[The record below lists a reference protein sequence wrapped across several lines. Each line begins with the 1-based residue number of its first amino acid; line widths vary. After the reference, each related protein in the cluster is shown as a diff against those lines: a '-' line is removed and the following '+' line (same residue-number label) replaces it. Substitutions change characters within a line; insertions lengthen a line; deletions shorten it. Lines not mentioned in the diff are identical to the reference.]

1 MKNILLKISSIA
13 IVLLLLVGMNSCVK
27 DEFDTP
33 PSQNIPV
40 GDMVTVADLLAS
52 ATSAPQKV
60 TEDKSLYGVITMGE
74 QNGNLYKEAYMRDAT
89 GGIKL
94 SLLSSTSLAV
104 GDSVRIYMNGAR
116 YYNDNDQITIDSL
129 ETTYNLIKISAGK
142 TVKPIDVT
150 ISDINTGA
158 YIGQLI
164 KLSGVQ
170 FINGELG
177 KTYADAQALVTENR
191 TIEDC
196 TSSTIV
202 RTSGYSNFAGDLI
215 PEGNGTLIAIAS
227 SYRGTS
233 QLYIRDVEE
242 VVMNGERCGD
252 EPGGSWEVNSS
263 IKAVKDLYQGSRLQ
277 IEDELVFEAT
287 VTANDQFGNYYKT
300 LVIQDS
306 ERGVEVKINDY
317 DLFLTYTV
325 GQKLLVSCKN
335 LYLDAYG
342 GVVQLGSVY
351 DDNGEEKFG
360 GIDPAFL
367 SSHVQLADGG
377 VALSPTVLEINNLT
391 EDYLGMLIELQNVQF
406 VDADLNETY
415 ADMAN
420 NYSANRTLTNCDG
433 IQTIVRTS
441 SYADFGGSQIAQG
454 NGSFIGILSAYNG
467 SYQFLIRDVNDLDMN
482 GQRCDVGGGGG
493 GVEPVDE
500 INETFEGAVDYS
512 DIAIDGWTT
521 LNVQGDRNWQ
531 GKTYNTDKYA
541 QATGYNSGLDVMET
555 WLITPPVTNIGT
567 KKLSLKTAKAFW
579 AHTSGSPLTVLVS
592 EDFDGE
598 NFETANWTEIN
609 PVLAGES
616 DADNAWIESGDY
628 DLTAF
633 SGNAAIAFKYLGSGT
648 ESTSYRLDDIV
659 VSTEGGSGGG
669 GGGGGGGSTVDMID
683 EQFNS
688 AVNYE
693 DINLEG
699 WVNVNVEGDRMW
711 QGKEYDTEKYAQSTG
726 YNSGVDYMEC
736 WLITPM
742 ISDIGSKSLSLKTA
756 MAYWAHSGEPLMIMV
771 STDYDG
777 ENYASATWTE
787 IDVTTASSSDSDHA
801 WIDSGAVSLS
811 AFSGDAAIAFKY
823 VGSNTESTSIRLD
836 DILVQ

>member
-1 MKNILLKISSIA
+1 MKKEKIREMKNILLKISSIA
-13 IVLLLLVGMNSCVK
+13 IVLLFLVGMNSCVK

-33 PSQNIPV
+33 PAQSIPV

-60 TEDKSLYGVITMGE
+60 TEDKSLYGVVTMGE

-94 SLLSSTSLAV
+94 SLLSATSLNV
-104 GDSVRIYMNGAR
+104 GDSIRVYMNGAR

-129 ETTYNLIKISAGK
+129 ETTNNIIKISAGR

-150 ISDINTGA
+150 ISDVNTGA

-170 FINGELG
+170 FKSSELG
-177 KTYADAQALVTENR
+177 KTYADAQALSTENR

-196 TSSTIV
+196 TSETII
-202 RTSGYSNFAGDLI
+202 RTSGYSNFAGELL
-215 PEGNGTLIAIAS
+215 PEGNGTLIAVAS

-233 QLYIRDVEE
+233 QLYIRDVNE
-242 VVMNGERCGD
+242 VVMTDERCGD
-252 EPGGSWEVNSS
+252 NPGGGPVDPVDA
-263 IKAVKDLYQGSRLQ
+263 I
-277 IEDELVFEAT
+277 DEKF
-287 VTANDQFGNYYKT
+287 D
-300 LVIQDS
+300 
-306 ERGVEVKINDY
+306 
-317 DLFLTYTV
+317 
-325 GQKLLVSCKN
+325 
-335 LYLDAYG
+335 
-342 GVVQLGSVY
+342 GVVDYTDVAISGWTNMLVAGDRSWQGKTFNSDKY
-351 DDNGEEKFG
+351 TQASGYNSG
-360 GIDPAFL
+360 
-367 SSHVQLADGG
+367 LADMETWLITPP
-377 VALSPTVLEINNLT
+377 VTNISDKVLSFKSAMAFWTHGADAPMTVLISTDFVGDNFATATWT
-391 EDYLGMLIELQNVQF
+391 ELSV
-406 VDADLNETY
+406 T
-415 ADMAN
+415 MAN
-420 NYSANRTLTNCDG
+420 ESSSDNAWITSGEVDLSNYSGNAAIAFKYKGSDAES
-433 IQTIVRTS
+433 TS
-441 SYADFGGSQIAQG
+441 YRLDDI
-454 NGSFIGILSAYNG
+454 II
-467 SYQFLIRDVNDLDMN
+467 DLP
-482 GQRCDVGGGGG
+482 GTGGGGG
-493 GVEPVDE
+493 GGTITPVDE
-500 INETFEGAVDYS
+500 INETFESAVDYS
-512 DIAIDGWTT
+512 DIAIEGWTT

-531 GKTYNTDKYA
+531 GKTFNDGADKYV
-541 QATGYNSGLDVMET
+541 QATGYNSGLDAMET

-579 AHTSGSPLTVLVS
+579 AHTSGNPLTVLVS

-598 NFETANWTEIN
+598 NFETANWTEIS
-609 PVLAGES
+609 PVIAGEA

-628 DLTAF
+628 DLSAF

-659 VSTEGGSGGG
+659 VSSEGSGG

-693 DINLEG
+693 DVSLDG
-699 WVNVNVEGDRMW
+699 WVNINVEGDRMW
-711 QGKEYDTEKYAQSTG
+711 QGKEFETDKYAQSTG

-736 WLITPM
+736 WLITPV
-742 ISDIGSKSLSLKTA
+742 ISDISSKSLSLKTA
-756 MAYWAHSGEPLMIMV
+756 MAFWAHSGEALTIMV

-777 ENYASATWTE
+777 ENYATATWTE
-787 IDVTTASSSDSDHA
+787 IDVPTASSSSTDHE

>member
-1 MKNILLKISSIA
+1 MKNILLKISSLA
-13 IVLLLLVGMNSCVK
+13 VVLLLLVGMNSCVK
-27 DEFDTP
+27 DEFDAP

-129 ETTYNLIKISAGK
+129 ETTNNLIKISAGK

-191 TIEDC
+191 TLEDC

-227 SYRGTS
+227 SYRGAS

-277 IEDELVFEAT
+277 IEDEFVFEAT

-306 ERGVEVKINDY
+306 ERGIEVKINDY
-317 DLFLTYTV
+317 DLFLTYAV

-335 LYLDAYG
+335 LYVDAYG

-367 SSHVQLADGG
+367 SSHIQLADGG

-415 ADMAN
+415 AEPAA
-420 NYSANRTLTNCDG
+420 SANRTLTNCDG

-441 SYADFGGSQIAQG
+441 SYADFGGNQIAQG
-454 NGSFIGILSAYNG
+454 NGSFVGILSAYNG
-467 SYQFLIRDVNDLDMN
+467 DYQFIINDVNDLDMN

-493 GVEPVDE
+493 GGGTVTPVDE
-500 INETFEGAVDYS
+500 INETFDAAVDYS
-512 DIAIDGWTT
+512 DIAIEGWTNM
-521 LNVQGDRNWQ
+521 LVAGDRSWQ
-531 GKTYNTDKYA
+531 GKIYNSDKYT
-541 QATGYNSGLDVMET
+541 QASGYNSGLAEMET

-567 KKLSLKTAKAFW
+567 KKLSLKTAMAYW
-579 AHTSGSPLTVLVS
+579 AHTSGNPLTVLVS

-609 PVLAGES
+609 PLIAGES
-616 DADNAWIESGDY
+616 DDDNAWIESGDY
-628 DLTAF
+628 DLSAF
-633 SGNAAIAFKYLGSGT
+633 SGNAAIAFKYVGSDT

-659 VSTEGGSGGG
+659 ISDGT

-688 AVNYE
+688 VVDYE
-693 DINLEG
+693 DFAAEG

-711 QGKEYDTEKYAQSTG
+711 QGKVYNTDKYVQSTG

-742 ISDIGSKSLSLKTA
+742 ISDISSKSLSLKTA
-756 MAYWAHSGEPLMIMV
+756 MAYWAHAGEPLMIMV

-777 ENYASATWTE
+777 ENYATATWTE
-787 IDVTTASSSDSDHA
+787 INVPTASSSDAEHA

>member
-1 MKNILLKISSIA
+1 MSKEKIKEMKNILLKISSFA

-27 DEFDTP
+27 DEFDKP
-33 PSQNIPV
+33 PLQDIPV
-40 GDMVTVADLLAS
+40 GDQVTVADLLAS

-94 SLLSSTSLAV
+94 SLLSSTSLNV
-104 GDSVRIYMNGAR
+104 GDSIRVFLNGAR
-116 YYNDNDQITIDSL
+116 YYNDNDQIMIDSL
-129 ETTYNLIKISAGK
+129 ETTYNIIKISAG
-142 TVKPIDVT
+142 TVVTPKEVT

-164 KLSGVQ
+164 KLTDVQ
-170 FINGELG
+170 FKNSELG
-177 KTYADAQALVTENR
+177 KTYADAQALSTENR
-191 TIEDC
+191 ALEDC
-196 TSSTIV
+196 TSETVV
-202 RTSGYSNFAGDLI
+202 RTSGYSNFAGRLL
-215 PEGNGTLIAIAS
+215 PEGNGVLIAIAS

-233 QLYIRDVEE
+233 QLYIRDVNELD
-242 VVMNGERCGD
+242 MTGERCGD
-252 EPGGSWEVNSS
+252 NPGGGPVDPVDAIDEKFDDVVDYTDVAIAGWTNMLVAGDRSWQGKTFNSDKYTQASGYNSGLADMETWLITPPVTNISGKVLSFRSAMAFWTHSTNVPMTVMISTDFVGDNFETATWTELNVTMANENSS
-263 IKAVKDLYQGSRLQ
+263 DNAWITSGEVDLS
-277 IEDELVFEAT
+277 
-287 VTANDQFGNYYKT
+287 
-300 LVIQDS
+300 
-306 ERGVEVKINDY
+306 
-317 DLFLTYTV
+317 
-325 GQKLLVSCKN
+325 
-335 LYLDAYG
+335 
-342 GVVQLGSVY
+342 
-351 DDNGEEKFG
+351 
-360 GIDPAFL
+360 
-367 SSHVQLADGG
+367 
-377 VALSPTVLEINNLT
+377 
-391 EDYLGMLIELQNVQF
+391 
-406 VDADLNETY
+406 
-415 ADMAN
+415 
-420 NYSANRTLTNCDG
+420 NYSGNAAIAFKYKGSDAES
-433 IQTIVRTS
+433 TS
-441 SYADFGGSQIAQG
+441 YRLDDIKIDVPGG
-454 NGSFIGILSAYNG
+454 
-467 SYQFLIRDVNDLDMN
+467 
-482 GQRCDVGGGGG
+482 GGGGG

-512 DIAIDGWTT
+512 DIAIEGWTT

-531 GKTYNTDKYA
+531 GKTYNDGADKYA
-541 QATGYNSGLDVMET
+541 QATGYNSGLDAMET

-567 KKLSLKTAKAFW
+567 KKLSLKTAKAYW

-609 PVLAGES
+609 PVLASES
-616 DADNAWIESGDY
+616 DADNAWIESGNF
-628 DLTAF
+628 DLSAF

-648 ESTSYRLDDIV
+648 ESTSFRLDDIV

-669 GGGGGGGSTVDMID
+669 GGGGGGGGSTVDMID
-683 EQFNS
+683 EQFNA

-693 DINLEG
+693 DISLEG

-711 QGKEYDTEKYAQSTG
+711 QGKEYETDKYAQSTG

-742 ISDIGSKSLSLKTA
+742 ISDISSKSLSIKTA
-756 MAYWAHSGEPLMIMV
+756 MAYWAHSGDPLTILV

-777 ENYASATWTE
+777 ENYATATWTE
-787 IDVTTASSSDSDHA
+787 IDVTTASSSDADHA